1 MSIVLS
7 ADSFQKAHHYLMK
20 YGRDLEQELYRFY
33 FENGHPNDVIRLLA
47 QYQADNGGF
56 RNMGEGDVDFPNGM
70 DTCMAERKYRAR
82 LGQIIRVQN

>member
-33 FENGHPNDVIRLLA
+33 FENGHTNNVIRLLA
-47 QYQADNGGF
+47 QY
-56 RNMGEGDVDFPNGM
+56 
-70 DTCMAERKYRAR
+70 
-82 LGQIIRVQN
+82 